1 MELREPE
8 SESLRRVITVSVT
21 LGGAIAA
28 VFLYLRF
35 AEWRGTLSCEAA
47 YTTAY
52 TATDTAML
60 DVQESG
66 ATRGRGDSASNVRC
80 GDLRSG
86 DKLR

>member
-1 MELREPE
+1 VELREPE
-8 SESLRRVITVSVT
+8 SESLRRAITVGVT
-21 LGGAIAA
+21 LGAAIAA

-52 TATDTAML
+52 TATDTAL
-60 DVQESG
+60 IDVQESG
-66 ATRGRGDSASNVRC
+66 ATTGRGDSVSNVSC
-80 GDLRSG
+80 GDFRSG